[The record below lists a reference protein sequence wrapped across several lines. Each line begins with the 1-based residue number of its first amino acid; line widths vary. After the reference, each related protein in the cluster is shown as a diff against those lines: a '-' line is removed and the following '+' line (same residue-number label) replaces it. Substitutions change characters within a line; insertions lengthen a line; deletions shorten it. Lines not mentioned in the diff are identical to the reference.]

1 VSPTLIFGPGC
12 DIGCA
17 ALAGHAVRGVPSLK
31 KMASLRDIRKRVRSF
46 KSTQQITKAMKM
58 VSAAKLRRAQ
68 EALMA
73 TRPYSTALEQ
83 VLKDVALRHG
93 EVTHPLLVP
102 RAEPKRVEVLVLT
115 SDRGLAGAF
124 NSNVLRRVS
133 RFLYEKSKSY
143 ESIQLSTVG
152 RKGFEFFRRRE
163 VKVRKDYPGL
173 LGKANYAAAVD
184 VARELAEEFLS
195 GRVDEVY
202 ISYNTF
208 ISAISQRVE
217 FARVLPLQELTLEDA
232 PRPAEPDKRV
242 LGDFEYEP
250 NADEVLEQLLPHVWA
265 LRIWRGLLES
275 IASEHAARMAAMDSA
290 TNNADDAID
299 RLSLLY
305 NRTRQAAITK
315 ELVEI
320 VSGAEALK

>member
-1 VSPTLIFGPGC
+1 
-12 DIGCA
+12 
-17 ALAGHAVRGVPSLK
+17 
-31 KMASLRDIRKRVRSF
+31 MASLRDIRKRVRSF

-68 EALMA
+68 EALLA
-73 TRPYSTALEQ
+73 TRPYSAALEQ
-83 VLKDVALRHG
+83 VLRDVARRHG
-93 EVTHPLLVP
+93 EVTHALLTP
-102 RAEPKRVEVLVLT
+102 RAQPKRAEVLVFT

-124 NSNVLRRVS
+124 NSNVLRRVT
-133 RFLYEKSKSY
+133 RFLYEKGSSY
-143 ESIQLSTVG
+143 ESVQLTTVG
-152 RKGFEFFRRRE
+152 RKGFEFFRRRG
-163 VKVRKDYPGL
+163 VTIRKDHQGL
-173 LGKANYAAAVD
+173 LGKLNYQAAAEL
-184 VARELAEEFLS
+184 AREVSEEFLS

-202 ISYNTF
+202 VSFNTF

-217 FARVLPLQELTLEDA
+217 FTRILPLQELVLESVE
-232 PRPAEPDKRV
+232 RPPEPEKRM
-242 LGDFEYEP
+242 LSDFEYEP
-250 NADEVLEQLLPHVWA
+250 SAEQVLEQLLPHVWS

-275 IASEHAARMAAMDSA
+275 VASEHAARMAAMDSA

-315 ELVEI
+315 ELMEI

>member
-1 VSPTLIFGPGC
+1 
-12 DIGCA
+12 
-17 ALAGHAVRGVPSLK
+17 
-31 KMASLRDIRKRVRSF
+31 MASLRDIRKRVRSF

-73 TRPYSTALEQ
+73 TRPYSIALEQ
-83 VLKDVALRHG
+83 VLRDVALRHG
-93 EVTHPLLVP
+93 EVTHPLLTP
-102 RAEPKRVEVLVLT
+102 RPAPKRVEVLVFT

-133 RFLYEKSKSY
+133 RFLYEKGKDY
-143 ESIQLSTVG
+143 ESVQLSTVG
-152 RKGFEFFRRRE
+152 RKGFEFFRRRD
-163 VKVRKDYPGL
+163 VKIRKDYAGL
-173 LGKANYAAAVD
+173 LGKANYRAAAD
-184 VARELAEEFLS
+184 LAQELAEEFLS

-202 ISYNTF
+202 IAYNSF

-217 FARVLPLQELTLEDA
+217 FGRVLPLEELALEGE
-232 PRPAEPDKRV
+232 RPPEPPKPSP
-242 LGDFEYEP
+242 GDFEYEP
-250 NADEVLEQLLPHVWA
+250 SAEQVLEQLLPHVWA

-275 IASEHAARMAAMDSA
+275 TASEHAARMAAMDSA

-315 ELVEI
+315 ELMEI

>member
-1 VSPTLIFGPGC
+1 
-12 DIGCA
+12 
-17 ALAGHAVRGVPSLK
+17 
-31 KMASLRDIRKRVRSF
+31 MASLRDIRKRVRSF

-73 TRPYSTALEQ
+73 TRPYSRALEQ
-83 VLKDVALRHG
+83 VLRDVALRHG
-93 EVTHPLLVP
+93 EVSHALLTP
-102 RAEPKRVEVLVLT
+102 RAQPKRAEVLVFT

-133 RFLYEKSKSY
+133 RFLYEKGSSY
-143 ESIQLSTVG
+143 ESIQLATVG
-152 RKGFEFFRRRE
+152 RKGLEFFRRRG
-163 VKVRKDYPGL
+163 VSIRKDYPGL
-173 LGKANYAAAVD
+173 LGKLNYPAAA
-184 VARELAEEFLS
+184 ALAGEVLEEFLS

-202 ISYNTF
+202 ISFNTF

-217 FARVLPLQELTLEDA
+217 FTQILPLHELA
-232 PRPAEPDKRV
+232 PLDGSAPPAEAEKRI
-242 LGDFEYEP
+242 LSDFEYEP
-250 NADEVLEQLLPHVWA
+250 SAEQVMEQLLPHVWS

-275 IASEHAARMAAMDSA
+275 VASEHAARMAAMDSA

-315 ELVEI
+315 ELMEI

>member
-1 VSPTLIFGPGC
+1 
-12 DIGCA
+12 
-17 ALAGHAVRGVPSLK
+17 
-31 KMASLRDIRKRVRSF
+31 
-46 KSTQQITKAMKM
+46 M

-73 TRPYSTALEQ
+73 TRPYSIALEQ
-83 VLKDVALRHG
+83 VLRDVALRHG
-93 EVTHPLLVP
+93 EVMHPLLVP
-102 RAEPKRVEVLVLT
+102 RAHPKRVEVLVLT

-133 RFLYEKSKSY
+133 RFLYEEGKAY

-152 RKGFEFFRRRE
+152 RKGFEFFRRRD
-163 VKVRKDYPGL
+163 VKIRKDYPGL
-173 LGKANYAAAVD
+173 LGKVSYRAAED

-208 ISAISQRVE
+208 ISAMSQRVE
-217 FARVLPLQELTLEDA
+217 FARVLPLQELVLGDA
-232 PRPAEPDKRV
+232 QRPPEEKRI

-250 NADEVLEQLLPHVWA
+250 SAEQVLEKLLPHVWA
-265 LRIWRGLLES
+265 LRVWRGLLES

>member
-1 VSPTLIFGPGC
+1 
-12 DIGCA
+12 
-17 ALAGHAVRGVPSLK
+17 
-31 KMASLRDIRKRVRSF
+31 MASLRDIRKRVRSF

-83 VLKDVALRHG
+83 VLRDVALRHG
-93 EVTHPLLVP
+93 EVTHPLLTP
-102 RAEPKRVEVLVLT
+102 RAQPKRVEVLVFT

-133 RFLYEKSKSY
+133 RFLYEKGKSY

-163 VKVRKDYPGL
+163 VKIRKDYAGL
-173 LGKANYAAAVD
+173 LGKANYRAAAD
-184 VARELAEEFLS
+184 VAREVAEEFLS

-202 ISYNTF
+202 VAYNSF

-217 FARVLPLQELTLEDA
+217 FGRILPLEELAFEGERA
-232 PRPAEPDKRV
+232 PEPPKPSP
-242 LGDFEYEP
+242 GDFEYEP
-250 NADEVLEQLLPHVWA
+250 SAEEVLEQLLPHVWA

-275 IASEHAARMAAMDSA
+275 TASEHAARMAAMDSA

-315 ELVEI
+315 ELMEI

>member
-1 VSPTLIFGPGC
+1 
-12 DIGCA
+12 
-17 ALAGHAVRGVPSLK
+17 
-31 KMASLRDIRKRVRSF
+31 MASLRDIRKRVRSF

-73 TRPYSTALEQ
+73 TRPYSTALEE
-83 VLKDVALRHG
+83 VLRDVALRHG
-93 EVTHPLLVP
+93 SVTHPLLVARP
-102 RAEPKRVEVLVLT
+102 HPKRVEVLMFT

-133 RFLYEKSKSY
+133 RFLYEKGPSY
-143 ESIQLSTVG
+143 ESVQLSTLG
-152 RKGFEFFRRRE
+152 RKGQEFFRRRG
-163 VKVRKDYPGL
+163 VKIRKDYVGL
-173 LGKANYAAAVD
+173 LAKVNYRTAAQLASEV
-184 VARELAEEFLS
+184 AEEFLS

-202 ISYNTF
+202 LCNNSF

-217 FARVLPLQELTLEDA
+217 FARVLPLQELTVDGA
-232 PRPAEPDKRV
+232 PPPEPFARTLV
-242 LGDFEYEP
+242 DFEYEP
-250 NADEVLEQLLPHVWA
+250 SAARVLGQLLPHVWS
-265 LRIWRGLLES
+265 LRVWRGLLES
-275 IASEHAARMAAMDSA
+275 VASEHAARMAAMDSA
-290 TNNADDAID
+290 TNNANDAID

-315 ELVEI
+315 ELMEI

>member
-1 VSPTLIFGPGC
+1 
-12 DIGCA
+12 
-17 ALAGHAVRGVPSLK
+17 
-31 KMASLRDIRKRVRSF
+31 MASLRDIRKRVRSF

-68 EALMA
+68 EALFA
-73 TRPYSTALEQ
+73 TRPYSIALEQ
-83 VLKDVALRHG
+83 VLRDVALRHG
-93 EVTHPLLVP
+93 EVTHPLLTP
-102 RAEPKRVEVLVLT
+102 RAQPKRVEVLVFT

-133 RFLYEKSKSY
+133 RFLYEKKSSY
-143 ESIQLSTVG
+143 ESVQLTTVG

-163 VKVRKDYPGL
+163 VSVRKDYPGL
-173 LGKANYAAAVD
+173 LGRLNYQAAAEL
-184 VARELAEEFLS
+184 AREVSEEFLS

-217 FARVLPLQELTLEDA
+217 FTRILPLDELVLDGGE
-232 PRPAEPDKRV
+232 RPAVSEKRV

-250 NADEVLEQLLPHVWA
+250 SAEQVMEQLLPHVWA

-275 IASEHAARMAAMDSA
+275 VASEHAARMAAMDSA

-315 ELVEI
+315 ELMEI

>member
-1 VSPTLIFGPGC
+1 
-12 DIGCA
+12 
-17 ALAGHAVRGVPSLK
+17 
-31 KMASLRDIRKRVRSF
+31 MASLRDIRKRVRSF

-68 EALMA
+68 EALFA
-73 TRPYSTALEQ
+73 TRPYSIALEQ
-83 VLKDVALRHG
+83 VLRDVALRHG
-93 EVTHPLLVP
+93 EVTHPLLTP
-102 RAEPKRVEVLVLT
+102 RAQPKRVEVLVFT

-124 NSNVLRRVS
+124 NSNVQRRVS
-133 RFLYEKSKSY
+133 RFLYEKKSSY
-143 ESIQLSTVG
+143 ESVQLTTVG

-163 VKVRKDYPGL
+163 VSVRKDYPGL
-173 LGKANYAAAVD
+173 LGRLNYQAAAEL
-184 VARELAEEFLS
+184 AREVSEEFLS

-217 FARVLPLQELTLEDA
+217 FTRILPLDELVLDGGE
-232 PRPAEPDKRV
+232 RPAVSEKRV

-250 NADEVLEQLLPHVWA
+250 SAEQVMEQLLPHVWA

-275 IASEHAARMAAMDSA
+275 VASEHAARMAAMDSA

-315 ELVEI
+315 ELMEI

>member
-1 VSPTLIFGPGC
+1 M
-12 DIGCA
+12 
-17 ALAGHAVRGVPSLK
+17 PSIKDL
-31 KMASLRDIRKRVRSF
+31 RKRIVST
-46 KSTQQITKAMKM
+46 KNTQQTTKAMKM

-83 VLKDVALRHG
+83 VLRDVSIRHG

-102 RAEPKRVEVLVLT
+102 RASPKRVEVLVVT

-124 NSNVLRRVS
+124 NSNILRRVS
-133 RFLYEKSKSY
+133 RFLYEKGKSY

-163 VKVRKDYPGL
+163 VKIRKDYQGL
-173 LGKANYAAAVD
+173 LGKANYAAAVN

-195 GRVDEVY
+195 GRADEVY

-208 ISAISQRVE
+208 ISAIGQRVE
-217 FARVLPLQELTLEDA
+217 FVRVLPLEELFLGEA
-232 PRPAEPDKRV
+232 PHPAETAKGV
-242 LGDFEYEP
+242 VGDFEYEP
-250 NADEVLEQLLPHVWA
+250 SAEEVLEQLLPHVWA

>member
-1 VSPTLIFGPGC
+1 VRRPG
-12 DIGCA
+12 GEFR
-17 ALAGHAVRGVPSLK
+17 LGYPFRP
-31 KMASLRDIRKRVRSF
+31 MASLRDIRKRVRSF

-68 EALMA
+68 EALFS

-83 VLKDVALRHG
+83 VLRDVARRHG
-93 EVTHPLLVP
+93 EVTHALLTP
-102 RAEPKRVEVLVLT
+102 RAQPKRAEVVVFT

-133 RFLYEKSKSY
+133 RFLYEKGPSY
-143 ESIQLSTVG
+143 ESVQLTTVG
-152 RKGFEFFRRRE
+152 RKGFEFFRRRG
-163 VKVRKDYPGL
+163 VNIRKDYQGL
-173 LGKANYAAAVD
+173 LGKLNYAAAAEL
-184 VARELAEEFLS
+184 AREVAEEFLS

-202 ISYNTF
+202 VSYNTF

-217 FARVLPLQELTLEDA
+217 FVRILPLQEL
-232 PRPAEPDKRV
+232 V
-242 LGDFEYEP
+242 LDGGEQASESQKPVLSDFEYEP
-250 NADEVLEQLLPHVWA
+250 SADKVMEQLLPHVWA

-275 IASEHAARMAAMDSA
+275 VASEHAARMAAMDSA
-290 TNNADDAID
+290 TNNADDAIN

>member
-1 VSPTLIFGPGC
+1 
-12 DIGCA
+12 
-17 ALAGHAVRGVPSLK
+17 
-31 KMASLRDIRKRVRSF
+31 MASLRDIRKRVRSF

-83 VLKDVALRHG
+83 VLRDIARRHG
-93 EVTHPLLVP
+93 EVTHPLLLP
-102 RAEPKRVEVLVLT
+102 RPHPKRAEVLVLS

-124 NSNVLRRVS
+124 NSNVVRRVS
-133 RFLYEKSKSY
+133 RFLYEKGSSS
-143 ESIQLSTVG
+143 ESVQLSTVG
-152 RKGFEFFRRRE
+152 RKGFEFFRRRN
-163 VKVRKDYPGL
+163 VAIRKDYPGL
-173 LGKANYAAAVD
+173 LSRLNYAAAAEL
-184 VARELAEEFLS
+184 AREVSEEFLS

-202 ISYNTF
+202 VCFNMF

-217 FARVLPLQELTLEDA
+217 FARILPLERLVPDGA
-232 PRPAEPDKRV
+232 PPPEPEKGV
-242 LGDFEYEP
+242 LSDFEYEP
-250 NADEVLEQLLPHVWA
+250 SAEQVMEQLLPHVWS

-275 IASEHAARMAAMDSA
+275 VASEHAARMAAMDSA
-290 TNNADDAID
+290 TNNAEDAID

-315 ELVEI
+315 ELMEI

>member
-1 VSPTLIFGPGC
+1 
-12 DIGCA
+12 
-17 ALAGHAVRGVPSLK
+17 
-31 KMASLRDIRKRVRSF
+31 MASLRDIRKRVRSF

-68 EALMA
+68 EALLA

-83 VLKDVALRHG
+83 VLRDVALRHG
-93 EVTHPLLVP
+93 EVTHALLTP
-102 RAEPKRVEVLVLT
+102 RAQPKRAEVLVFT

-133 RFLYEKSKSY
+133 RFLYEKGSSY
-143 ESIQLSTVG
+143 ESIQLTTVG
-152 RKGFEFFRRRE
+152 RKGAEYFRRRG
-163 VKVRKDYPGL
+163 VTIRKDYPGL
-173 LGKANYAAAVD
+173 LGKLNYPAAAALAGEV
-184 VARELAEEFLS
+184 AEEFLS

-202 ISYNTF
+202 IGFNTF
-208 ISAISQRVE
+208 ISAISQRVD
-217 FARVLPLQELTLEDA
+217 FARILPLQELVLDGSE
-232 PRPAEPDKRV
+232 RPAAAEKGV
-242 LGDFEYEP
+242 LSDFEYEP
-250 NADEVLEQLLPHVWA
+250 SAEQVMEHLLPHVWA

-275 IASEHAARMAAMDSA
+275 VASEHAARMAAMDSA

-315 ELVEI
+315 ELMEI